1 MAKSSI
7 LFLLMSLLA
16 TEATAAVLQPRT
28 YIVQMK
34 TSTTAN
40 RLARRQAS
48 LEAAAV
54 DPGAMV
60 YNYDTVLDGFAAT
73 ITDGQAATLREQ
85 PDVLSVVPDGIK
97 QLHTTHSPQ
106 FLGID
111 TASLDATTFVGASNT
126 SAEADVIIGVLDTGA
141 WPESASYDDTGLS
154 SPPASWAGACEE
166 GQEWTASLCNNKLIG
181 ARAFYKG
188 LEASLAVNNA
198 TYNWTAE
205 YKSARDADGHGT
217 HTSTTIAGA
226 EVPGVS
232 LFGNAPGMA
241 RGVATGARLAIYKV
255 CFKDAGCA
263 DSDILA
269 GMDAAVK
276 DGVNIM
282 SLSLGGAPAI
292 GAANET
298 DSFDSISTGSYA
310 ATVAGILVSTSA
322 GNSGPAPGTVANN
335 APWLLTVAASTMDRD
350 FPASVVLGNGQ
361 RFEGESLYTNTS
373 APDVDTVATQSLTSL
388 VLSSTLTAAG
398 VNSTAAQLCMPGS
411 LDPAKVAG
419 KIVLC
424 ERGTNAR
431 TEKGVVV
438 RDAGGLGMVLVND
451 EASGESLIGDAH
463 VLPAIALGH
472 SALAPLKEYIQ
483 SSANASA
490 VFELTGTVYG
500 VAAPQMAGFSSR
512 GPNFP
517 APDILKPDI
526 TGPGVNVVAAWSDI
540 SPTAQEGDKRKVQ
553 YNIISGTS
561 MSCPHLSG
569 TAAWLMARRPTWSIS
584 AIKSAMMTTAY
595 PTLKG
600 SDSPLLDGADGGSAT
615 VFDYGNG
622 HVDPVAALDPGLVYE
637 IQPTDYLDFLCAFN
651 YTDAQIHTISR
662 DNFTCD
668 PAVEYSLYD
677 LNYPSF
683 AVWYNTN
690 TTQGE
695 KTVTFNRNV
704 TNVGGAST
712 YTVDVAVEDSSKVK
726 VEVNPQ
732 TLTFGESGEAQA
744 YSVTVTLSDPAL
756 GSNSSDYLLSSARLT
771 WSDGAHNVASSMG
784 FYWGAPDHVGF
795 TTVTNS
801 SSLSPI

>member
-1 MAKSSI
+1 MAKSTL
-7 LFLLMSLLA
+7 LFLLTGLLA
-16 TEATAAVLQPRT
+16 TEATAAAFGART

-48 LEAAAV
+48 LAAASV
-54 DPGAMV
+54 DAGALV

-73 ITDGQAATLREQ
+73 ITDGQAAALREQ
-85 PDVLSVVPDGIK
+85 PDVLAVVPDGIK
-97 QLHTTHSPQ
+97 KLDTTHTPE
-106 FLGID
+106 FLDID
-111 TASLDATTFVGASNT
+111 AASLDATTYVGASNT
-126 SAEADVIIGVLDTGA
+126 TAEADVIIGVLDTGA
-141 WPESASYDDTGLS
+141 WPESASYDDTGLP
-154 SPPASWAGACEE
+154 SPPSSWAGICEE
-166 GQEWTASLCNNKLIG
+166 GQEWTASACNNKLIG

-188 LEASLAVNNA
+188 LEASLAAENQ

-217 HTSTTIAGA
+217 HTSTTVAGA
-226 EVPGVS
+226 EVPDVS
-232 LFGNAPGMA
+232 LYGQAAGTA
-241 RGVATGARLAIYKV
+241 RGVAVGARLAIYKV
-255 CFKDAGCA
+255 CYKDVGCY

-269 GMDAAVK
+269 AMDTAIK
-276 DGVNIM
+276 DGVNVISM
-282 SLSLGGAPAI
+282 SLGGAPAI
-292 GAANET
+292 GSAEG
-298 DSFDSISTGSYA
+298 FDSISTGSYA
-310 ATVAGILVSTSA
+310 ATAAGVLVSCSA
-322 GNSGPAPGTVANN
+322 GNSGPGAGTVANN
-335 APWLLTVAASTMDRD
+335 APWIMTVGASTLDRD
-350 FPASVVLGNGQ
+350 FPASILLSNGA
-361 RFEGESLYTNTS
+361 RFEGTSLYTNIS
-373 APDVDTVATQSLTSL
+373 APDVDPVATQSRTPL
-388 VLSSTLTAAG
+388 VLSSAVATAG
-398 VNSTAAQLCMPGS
+398 VNASDAELCIAGT
-411 LDPAKVAG
+411 LDPALVAG
-419 KIVLC
+419 KVVLC
-424 ERGTNAR
+424 QRGSNAR
-431 TEKGVVV
+431 VAKGLVV

-463 VLPAIALGH
+463 VLPAVALGY
-472 SALAPLKEYIQ
+472 SALAPLTEYITT
-483 SSANASA
+483 SGNAS
-490 VFELTGTVYG
+490 VLLEFGGTVFG
-500 VAAPQMAGFSSR
+500 APAPQMAGFSSR

-526 TGPGVNVVAAWSDI
+526 TGPGVNILAAWSDI
-540 SPTAQEGDKRKVQ
+540 SPTGLEGDSRVVQ

-569 TAAWLMARRPTWSIS
+569 TAAWVMARRPTWSIA
-584 AIKSAMMTTAY
+584 AIKSALMTTAY

-600 SDSPLLDGADGGSAT
+600 SESPIIDGADSQAAT

-622 HVDPVAALDPGLVYE
+622 HVDPVAALDPGLVYD

-651 YTDAQIHTISR
+651 YTDAQIQTISR

-668 PAVEYSLYD
+668 PAAEYSLYD

-732 TLTFGESGEAQA
+732 TLTFGETGEAQS
-744 YSVTVTLSDPAL
+744 YSVTVTLSDPQL
-756 GSNSSDYLLSSARLT
+756 GSDSSAYLLSSARLT
-771 WSDGAHNVASSMG
+771 WSDGAHTVASSMG
-784 FYWGAPDHVGF
+784 LYWGAPDSVGF
-795 TTVTNS
+795 RDNTT
-801 SSLSPI
+801 SLGLI